1 MINTAFILTI
11 VICSMLI
18 LYHWKHNKPI
28 VLFVYVFLAINQ
40 RSLIYLLFESGT
52 EPKLLAYLFIHNIPF
67 TLLLGPALYYYS
79 LSVIHG
85 HFYINRWIWI
95 AIIPTILAFI
105 SLEPYFEIPIADK
118 IQFFSTSDTVNYNSE
133 FLKSANSRIPV
144 RFFHNAMLI
153 FNSAYFYYCVYLLIK
168 ARKTANKIIKKRINN
183 FLGVLTGMTIM
194 TYLPAILVYMFV
206 FSNTNFMLNTN
217 LKMNN
222 FPPLRYVSIFTVLTP
237 IIILFFPNWLYAN
250 QINANQQNKWDL
262 FLEKYLSHSISEVK
276 KTDFITNDEEEE
288 DLARIMNYL
297 KNEKKYLNP
306 GLSIH
311 EISKSLD
318 IPQARVTYYFNK
330 IIKTPFPKL
339 RNQLRINH
347 AIELISQNA
356 HQSLSIEGIAMQSG
370 FKNKSTFYLAFKD
383 EKGMTP
389 LDWINQQEK

>member
-1 MINTAFILTI
+1 
-11 VICSMLI
+11 
-18 LYHWKHNKPI
+18 
-28 VLFVYVFLAINQ
+28 
-40 RSLIYLLFESGT
+40 
-52 EPKLLAYLFIHNIPF
+52 
-67 TLLLGPALYYYS
+67 
-79 LSVIHG
+79 
-85 HFYINRWIWI
+85 
-95 AIIPTILAFI
+95 
-105 SLEPYFEIPIADK
+105 
-118 IQFFSTSDTVNYNSE
+118 
-133 FLKSANSRIPV
+133 
-144 RFFHNAMLI
+144 
-153 FNSAYFYYCVYLLIK
+153 
-168 ARKTANKIIKKRINN
+168 
-183 FLGVLTGMTIM
+183 
-194 TYLPAILVYMFV
+194 
-206 FSNTNFMLNTN
+206 MLNTN

-262 FLEKYLSHSISEVK
+262 FLEKYLNHSISEVK
-276 KTDFITNDEEEE
+276 KTDFITNDEEE

-389 LDWINQQEK
+389 LEWISNKNLD